1 MQLSKIKIITD
12 STSYVSREYVDE
24 ENLDVVPLSYIFDE
38 LSYKEGFKGDF
49 DDFFK
54 KLGSTKLFPTTS
66 QPSAGDFYDAFTKA
80 LEDND
85 EIIAIVLSSKI
96 SGTYNSAMLAKN
108 MLENKK
114 ITIIDSET
122 AASNLR
128 FLVEDAISMVKD
140 GKTSQEIVD
149 FLENKKKEMHIF
161 ITTGTLEY
169 LSRGGRLSSV
179 QATLGNLLSIR
190 PIIELLDGE
199 LKLIEKV
206 RGDNKALSTMIS
218 KIPDNVQK
226 IGICHILNISEAL
239 KVKEILEEK
248 FPNALITIDELG
260 PVIGS
265 HLGPKTLGILF
276 Y

>member
-1 MQLSKIKIITD
+1 MSKIKIITD

-49 DDFFK
+49 DEFFK

-122 AASNLR
+122 SASNLR

-140 GKTSQEIVD
+140 GKTSQEIAD
-149 FLENKKKEMHIF
+149 FLESKKKEMHIF
-161 ITTGTLEY
+161 LTTGTLEY

-218 KIPDNVQK
+218 KIPATVQK

-239 KVKEILEEK
+239 KVKAILEKK
-248 FPNALITIDELG
+248 FPNSLITIDELG

>member
-1 MQLSKIKIITD
+1 MSKIKIITD

-49 DDFFK
+49 DEFFK

-66 QPSAGDFYDAFTKA
+66 QPSAGDFYDAFTNA
-80 LEDND
+80 LKDND
-85 EIIAIVLSSKI
+85 EVIAIVLSSKI

-114 ITIIDSET
+114 ITIIDSKT
-122 AASNLR
+122 SASNLR
-128 FLVEDAISMVKD
+128 FLVEDAVSMVIE
-140 GKTSQEIVD
+140 GKSSDEIVS
-149 FLENKKKEMHIF
+149 FIENKKKTMNIYL
-161 ITTGTLEY
+161 TTGTLEY

-190 PIIELLDGE
+190 PIIQLVDGE
-199 LKLIEKV
+199 LKLIERV
-206 RGDNKALSTMIS
+206 RGDNKALSTIIS
-218 KIPDNVQK
+218 KIPENVQK
-226 IGICHILNISEAL
+226 IGICHILNMSEAT
-239 KVKEILEEK
+239 KVKKILEEK
-248 FPNALITIDELG
+248 FPKALITIDELG

-265 HLGPKTLGILF
+265 HLGPKTLGIL
-276 Y
+276 YY

>member
-1 MQLSKIKIITD
+1 MSKIKIITD

-49 DDFFK
+49 DEFFK

-122 AASNLR
+122 SASNLR

-149 FLENKKKEMHIF
+149 FLESKKKEMHIF
-161 ITTGTLEY
+161 LTTGTLEY

-218 KIPDNVQK
+218 KIPATVQK

-239 KVKEILEEK
+239 KVKAILEEK
-248 FPNALITIDELG
+248 FPNSLITIDELG